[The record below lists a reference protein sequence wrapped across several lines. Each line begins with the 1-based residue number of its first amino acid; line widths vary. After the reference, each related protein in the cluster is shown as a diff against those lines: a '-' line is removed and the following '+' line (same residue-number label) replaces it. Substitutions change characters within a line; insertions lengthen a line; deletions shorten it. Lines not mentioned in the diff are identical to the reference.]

1 MRNFKLNFTSLKKK
15 KNFSNAFLSYQNE
28 KGDGPFY
35 LLPIIDKNIIN
46 TAYQQPT
53 SILTKYISDHAQKLI
68 KTTEE
73 DLKKPIILKNIKKK
87 LRSVPMFKK
96 YSKSK
101 KSLKKIELSRNQ
113 TGNTELNNV
122 ETENSKAKEEEE
134 NKKIDKFYLT
144 AQDSKDFSSKSNT
157 HTNKFL
163 NNNSTDTNFFWNNDY
178 QNRNQNTF
186 YSNGGMMMGYGGMGM
201 VRKYESSMSLD
212 RELTK
217 NKFNH
222 YNSTFRR
229 IRTYQPK
236 IEENWKSLYGLTVTI
251 GSGSSHSPMEGDIE
265 YQSKLLHDQYKL
277 LIENI
282 QYYKVNIITKDNFLE
297 SFKCLSLRN
306 KINYNKALEETCG
319 LLLLLPQLIL
329 LEFFKYI
336 EKFQNLHIPDR
347 KKFKEKYIFDETS
360 CLIYNHNLLNEVYEY
375 FQNCF
380 EVYLILIKEVEGM
393 ALNPKSFEN
402 ALSAFEKARYDIG
415 FACNAGENAILNYNK
430 DIDAISKFNRIEL
443 LKNKLNN
450 TDLSDKI
457 RTFTF
462 AKKNKDRQRKLRIE
476 ACLSNKEDE
485 NKNNNTIFNKKNKLQ
500 NNIKFKSIVDCKLV
514 TKLLKH
520 CKKDAKYQ
528 IITQRINNE
537 LDESYSF
544 EEKKKKKKQKII
556 KLNF

>member
-393 ALNPKSFEN
+393 ALNPKSFE
-402 ALSAFEKARYDIG
+402 KG
-415 FACNAGENAILNYNK
+415 G
-430 DIDAISKFNRIEL
+430 
-443 LKNKLNN
+443 
-450 TDLSDKI
+450 
-457 RTFTF
+457 RT
-462 AKKNKDRQRKLRIE
+462 L
-476 ACLSNKEDE
+476 
-485 NKNNNTIFNKKNKLQ
+485 
-500 NNIKFKSIVDCKLV
+500 
-514 TKLLKH
+514 
-520 CKKDAKYQ
+520 
-528 IITQRINNE
+528 
-537 LDESYSF
+537 
-544 EEKKKKKKQKII
+544 
-556 KLNF
+556 